1 MGELELAPCTP
12 QRQKLNENAN
22 SFNIELKQLTLKIK
36 CHKYCVTSLCLLDDG
51 RLASSSIDGRIII
64 YNKKTF
70 KTEIII
76 REHDKAINCLLKLE
90 SNILASCSE
99 DSTIK
104 IFKIKQ
110 NKYETLQTLNHHS
123 NYVNQIK
130 ELKNKKLVS
139 SSDDNSI
146 IFYYKDNN
154 QYLKDFQKLTEGL
167 CYHIEQTKENEICY
181 STYNLMHDYYN
192 IYFFNFI
199 EKEIIITS
207 IIKVNI
213 VNLEGIFNMVS
224 KGLLIIGGMNTL
236 SLIDVDV
243 YQIIKLIEIKNSFNN
258 SGFCMINENMFITGD
273 SEGTLRQWEIE
284 DNKVYLISQKE
295 KEHKEKIY
303 SLLKINNGIF
313 VSSED
318 GKILLFS

>member
-12 QRQKLNENAN
+12 PRRKLNENTN

-36 CHKYCVTSLCLLDDG
+36 CHKYYVTSLCLLDDG
-51 RLASSSIDGRIII
+51 RLASSSNDRRIII
-64 YNKKTF
+64 YNKKTY
-70 KTEIII
+70 KPEIII
-76 REHDKAINCLLKLE
+76 KEHGKTINCLLKLE

-154 QYLKDFQKLTEGL
+154 QYLKDFQEHTEGL
-167 CYHIEQTKENEICY
+167 CYQIEQTKENEISY
-181 STYNLMHDYYN
+181 STYNLMDDYYN
-192 IYFFNFI
+192 IYFFDFI
-199 EKEIIITS
+199 EKKIITS
-207 IIKVNI
+207 INKVNI
-213 VNLEGIFNMVS
+213 TSLDGIFNMIS
-224 KGLLIIGGMNTL
+224 KDLLIIGGMDTL
-236 SLIDVDV
+236 SLIDVNQ
-243 YQIIKLIEIKNSFNN
+243 YQIIKLIEIKNSFHN
-258 SGFCMINENMFITGD
+258 SGFCMLNENMFITGD

-313 VSSED
+313 VSFED
-318 GKILLFS
+318 GNILLFS